1 MRTFTGTIKT
11 DVEGSEVEFDFEVPD
26 DATQEQIEAEAK
38 QAAFDFVQWSYDEV
52 K

>member
-11 DVEGSEVEFDFEVPD
+11 DVQGSEVEFEFEVED
-26 DATQEQIEAEAK
+26 DATQEQIDDEAK
-38 QAAFDFVQWSYDEV
+38 QAAFDCVQWHYNEV

>member
-11 DVEGSEVEFDFEVPD
+11 DVQGSEVEFEFEVD
-26 DATQEQIEAEAK
+26 DNATAEQIEAEAK
-38 QAAFDFVQWSYDEV
+38 QAAFEIVQWHYEEV

>member
-11 DVEGSEVEFDFEVPD
+11 DVQGSEVEFEFEVED
-26 DATQEQIEAEAK
+26 DATQEQIDEEAK
-38 QAAFDFVQWSYDEV
+38 QAAFDCVQWSFDEV